1 MARHGR
7 ESTSL
12 GRRGAK
18 RQPYDYVLI
27 VCEGEKTE
35 PNYLRELIAIEQLS
49 SANVVIY
56 GDGGSAPIN
65 VVNDAIARF
74 EANPEYDRVYCVF
87 DRDSHASYLEALAKL
102 SATTLPKKVGG
113 KRAGEARLEAITSV
127 PCFEYWVLLHF
138 EYTTAPFRNYDALR
152 PRLRQCPGLAGYDK
166 GRLGLYTLLKPRQAD
181 ALRHA
186 DRANAAAV
194 DSKTDNPTTQI
205 NRLVRELCALRT
217 GACT

>member
-7 ESTSL
+7 EPTSL
-12 GRRGAK
+12 GRKVAK
-18 RQPYDYVLI
+18 RQPYEYVLI

-87 DRDSHASYLEALAKL
+87 DRDTHASYFDALNKL
-102 SATTLPKKVGG
+102 NATTLSKKVGG

-138 EYTTAPFRNYDALR
+138 EFTTAPFQNYDALR
-152 PRLRQCPGLAGYDK
+152 PRLRRCPGLTDYDK
-166 GRLGLYTLLKPRQAD
+166 GRLGLYTDLKPRQAD

-186 DRANAAAV
+186 ERANAAAR
-194 DSKTDNPTTQI
+194 DSSTDNPTTQI
-205 NRLVRELCALRT
+205 HRLVRELCALRNDVQT
-217 GACT
+217 